1 MAEEDKRLIGYKNDE
16 LTSSKTL
23 LGYSSNDYWYVNP
36 SIKPNLPTIEQC
48 NGSKPLDGTGK
59 VFLSDPYADNE
70 WLTKCND
77 ANFASNEQACIKK
90 ELCKNRDYAERT
102 RALQLNHGGSDQKY
116 VDTNKVYISEY
127 LNIFNLGIG
136 VIALA
141 FFIYQ
146 NVKNVSFSES
156 IQPGVDSSQNKK

>member
-16 LTSSKTL
+16 LISRKTL

-36 SIKPNLPTIEQC
+36 SISPNLPTPEQC
-48 NGSKPLDGTGK
+48 NGSKPLDATGST
-59 VFLSDPYADNE
+59 FLSDPYNNTIWDIS
-70 WLTKCND
+70 CNT

-90 ELCKNRDYAERT
+90 ELCKNRDFAERT

-116 VDTNKVYISEY
+116 IDTNKVYISEY
-127 LNIFNLGIG
+127 VNVFNLGIG
-136 VIALA
+136 VVAVG

-146 NVKNVSFSES
+146 TVKTGTAV
-156 IQPGVDSSQNKK
+156 IQTGV